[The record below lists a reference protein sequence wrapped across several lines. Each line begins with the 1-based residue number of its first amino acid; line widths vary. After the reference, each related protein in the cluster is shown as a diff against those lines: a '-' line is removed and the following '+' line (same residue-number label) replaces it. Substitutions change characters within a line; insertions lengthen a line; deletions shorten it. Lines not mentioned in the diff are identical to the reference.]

1 MDYLHLLGS
10 VALLWAFAAVSPG
23 PNFLM
28 TARIAIARSRREGM
42 QAVAGI
48 GVGTLIWG
56 AAGCFGV
63 QALFIAAPWMH
74 LTLKLMG
81 AAYLIFM
88 GAQLIWRSW
97 RANGSG
103 DDLAINTPLKLSAF
117 KLGLATTIAN
127 PRSAVSVAS
136 IFATTMP
143 AEPPLALSFA
153 VIAVM
158 IGVSVGWYA
167 FVARVFTAKPL
178 ADGYR
183 RARHA
188 IDRVTGGFFILFGV
202 KLAADR

>member
-1 MDYLHLLGS
+1 MVTLNLLGS
-10 VALLWAFAAVSPG
+10 VALLWAFAVISPG

-63 QALFIAAPWMH
+63 QALFVAAPWMH
-74 LTLKLMG
+74 FTLKIMG

-88 GAQLIWRSW
+88 GAQLIWRSR
-97 RANGSG
+97 RADGSD
-103 DDLAINTPLKLSAF
+103 DDLAIQAPLRLSAF

-136 IFATTMP
+136 IFAATMP
-143 AEPPLALSFA
+143 SDPPLWLSFA

-158 IGVSVGWYA
+158 VGVSVGWYA
-167 FVARVFTAKPL
+167 LVARLFTAKPL
-178 ADGYR
+178 ADAYR

-188 IDRVTGGFFILFGV
+188 VDRVTGGCFIVFGA